1 MEVTNTINV
10 SSLSFLA
17 QFIHPLLMLG
27 LFAYLLYAAYLGF
40 QVRCTH
46 NAEGE
51 TKKELIQGKYTTRH
65 YHSGAIV
72 LAVMVTGAF
81 GGIVSTY
88 LGGGEIPAIAHLFV
102 GLGMAALVSI
112 SAALVPTMQRGQNWA
127 RQIHVAINVSLL
139 FLFTWQTITGLQ
151 IVQELLAPTVT
162 Q

>member
-1 MEVTNTINV
+1 
-10 SSLSFLA
+10 
-17 QFIHPLLMLG
+17 MLG
-27 LFAYLLYAAYLGF
+27 LFAYILYSAFLGF
-40 QVRCTH
+40 QVRRTR

-51 TKKELIQGKYTTRH
+51 TKKELVQGKYAKRH
-65 YHSGAIV
+65 YQSGAIV

-88 LGGGEIPAIAHLFV
+88 WGGGEVPAIAHLFV
-102 GLGMAALVSI
+102 GLGMTALAAI
-112 SAALVPTMQRGQNWA
+112 SAALVPLMQRGQNWA
-127 RQIHVAINVSLL
+127 RQIHIAINVSLL

>member
-1 MEVTNTINV
+1 MQPTLNA
-10 SSLSFLA
+10 SFLS

-27 LFAYLLYAAYLGF
+27 LFGYLLYTAYLGF
-40 QVRCTH
+40 QVRRTR

-51 TKKELIQGKYTTRH
+51 TKKELVQGRYATRH
-65 YHSGAIV
+65 YQSGAII

-102 GLGMAALVSI
+102 GLGMTALVAI
-112 SAALVPTMQRGQNWA
+112 SAALVPLMQRGQNWA
-127 RQIHVAINVSLL
+127 RQTHIVINISLL

-151 IVQELLAPTVT
+151 IVQELLTSSAT
-162 Q
+162 